1 MSSETECPELLKRF
15 VRGFLDLVV
24 LSMLIEEP
32 LWGYRLMALI
42 KERYSLKVGPPVI
55 YPLLDRMDNE
65 QLVTSYETKQANRVR
80 KMYEIT
86 DKGRQ
91 KLSCMKKISGKILD

>member
-24 LSMLIEEP
+24 LSMLTEEP
-32 LWGYRLMALI
+32 LWGYRMMALL

-65 QLVTSYETKQANRVR
+65 HLVTSYETKQANRVR

-86 DKGRQ
+86 DMGRQ
-91 KLSCMKKISGKILD
+91 KLSCMKKMTGKILD